1 MSEFTVHSVPG
12 SPFGRAVLAMFAAKG
27 ADFHFANLLP
37 VMKTEAH
44 LALHPFGRIPAL
56 SHGDFTLYETQAIL
70 RYLDRVLPSPSF
82 TPGDAKAMARM
93 DQLLNISDWYLMH
106 GVNDVIGFQR
116 IVGPI
121 MFGLQPDE
129 AKIAEA
135 LPKAHVVFAELS
147 KQLGAGP
154 YFAQAQSPSLA
165 DIMIACHLDF
175 LAQTPEWAELTEGR
189 GNLVEWLARMNA
201 QPFMQATTWE
211 KVSAL
216 AA

>member
-12 SPFGRAVLAMFAAKG
+12 SPFGRAVLAVFAGKA
-27 ADFHFANLLP
+27 ASFHFNNLRP
-37 VMKTEAH
+37 VMRTEAH
-44 LALHPFGRIPAL
+44 LALHPFGRIPVLA
-56 SHGDFTLYETQAIL
+56 HGDFLLYETQAIL
-70 RYLDRVLPSPSF
+70 RYLDRVLPGPSY
-82 TPGDAKAMARM
+82 TPGDAKAAARM
-93 DQLLNISDWYLMH
+93 DQLLNISDWYLMQ

-116 IVGPI
+116 IVGPAL
-121 MFGLQPDE
+121 FGLQPDE

-135 LPKAHVVFAELS
+135 MPKAHMVFAELS
-147 KQLGAGP
+147 KLLGAGP
-154 YFAQAQSPSLA
+154 YFAQAQSPNLA

-175 LAQTPEWAELTEGR
+175 LAQTPEWAELAKGR
-189 GNLVEWLARMNA
+189 DNLSDWLARMNS